1 MISIRDCTDSPS
13 SFYNHDCLLHPLS
26 LALLDSS
33 PKRGAK
39 GGLYGFAQ
47 VFIKNRKCLPRNPS
61 VRPIGPASSAL
72 H

>member
-47 VFIKNRKCLPRNPS
+47 VFIKPRVLAAKPLCDS
-61 VRPIGPASSAL
+61 LRAA
-72 H
+72 